1 MKGFLSSPSGLFK
14 TPVWVRLAV
23 DEFSIEKQI
32 VEDKTITDRSELKR
46 HLLHISTMK
55 MPDSLPPWQIRRCFA
70 PYLNQVILIIRI
82 HQCLIDGVG
91 LAQILVQYLADQ
103 SPPKTT
109 TFIRTTQGTS
119 AMTSYFKP
127 HFGGINFTIN
137 LFRAAIIGPLTF
149 ILWLIWSF
157 TKRKGNYLKGFT
169 ELTVNP
175 SSLSSLE
182 DASMINNVSSS
193 CNRSSSSSKSRK
205 SCAFKCDRS
214 IYWTQVD
221 LAKVNRIKQ
230 VTRCCLN
237 DVIMAAIAGMSTI
250 NRFLETWHCITR
262 EVFTY

>member
-1 MKGFLSSPSGLFK
+1 MYNKISSPLYYLGLFR
-14 TPVWVRLAV
+14 TPVWVRLAF

-32 VEDKTITDRSELKR
+32 VEDKVIRDRSELKR
-46 HLLHISTMK
+46 HLLHISSIK
-55 MPDSLPPWQIRRCFA
+55 MPDSLPQWQIRRCFA
-70 PYLNQVILIIRI
+70 PYLNRVILIVRI

-119 AMTSYFKP
+119 ATTSYFKP

-149 ILWLIWSF
+149 VLWLIWSF
-157 TKRKGNYLKGFT
+157 TKRKGNYMKGFT
-169 ELTVNP
+169 KIIFNS

-182 DASMINNVSSS
+182 DSSMINNVSST
-193 CNRSSSSSKSRK
+193 NSSTKSRK
-205 SCAFKCDRS
+205 SCTFKPDRS
-214 IYWTQVD
+214 VYWTQVD

-237 DVIMAAIAGMSTI
+237 DVIMAAIAGMKRV
-250 NRFLETWHCITR
+250 NRFLVCFKHLTVT
-262 EVFTY
+262 